1 MTTCGHVGS
10 VEFWNIKVV
19 KPTGSYWG
27 DLWRRMCRLRSQ
39 SRRHLIVTNWA
50 AERSFTNVN
59 NLNVLI
65 HTGERPFS
73 CSVCG
78 YQCRRD
84 CDFKLHMRRHKSPTA
99 VYAQHVRWSSKW
111 PIDYNS
117 FLFVS
122 SHIYTINCS
131 HLQPICMCFKCNLF
145 FIHCILIAANYI
157 HWAPSLKELSKRL
170 YSYSRPTVWV
180 KKK

>member
-1 MTTCGHVGS
+1 MDVSQLYRAYVTTCGHVGS
-10 VEFWNIKVV
+10 VELWNIV

-50 AERSFTNVN
+50 AERSFTS
-59 NLNVLI
+59 LNMLT

-84 CDFKLHMRRHKSPTA
+84 CDLKRHMRRHKSPTA
-99 VYAQHVRWSSKW
+99 VDAQHVRWSFE
-111 PIDYNS
+111 ILNDHNS
-117 FLFVS
+117 FLFVLS
-122 SHIYTINCS
+122 PIYTINCS
-131 HLQPICMCFKCNLF
+131 HLQPICMCF
-145 FIHCILIAANYI
+145 
-157 HWAPSLKELSKRL
+157 
-170 YSYSRPTVWV
+170 
-180 KKK
+180 